1 MGGYFIVNGNERL
14 IRMLILPR
22 RNYPIAISRPSWK
35 NRGALY
41 TEYGIQIRSVR
52 KDQSSSTLTLHY
64 LTDGSCMIQFSKNKE
79 MFFVP
84 LIFILKALV
93 ETTDHHI
100 YKELMRNNEDNTFL
114 KGCVCSQLR
123 AAMEDG
129 LVNQKAAL
137 QFMGQRFRVKAEL
150 PEWTPDDII
159 TKQLLRELVLVH
171 LDRNTDKFNLLIFMA
186 RKLYAFASGECMAES
201 ADSPMNQ
208 EILLGGHLYLM
219 VLKVCSQRGTRD
231 RSEMSTFA

>member
-1 MGGYFIVNGNERL
+1 
-14 IRMLILPR
+14 
-22 RNYPIAISRPSWK
+22 
-35 NRGALY
+35 
-41 TEYGIQIRSVR
+41 
-52 KDQSSSTLTLHY
+52 
-64 LTDGSCMIQFSKNKE
+64 MIQFSKNKE

-159 TKQLLRELVLVH
+159 TKQLLRKKCWKCFVPSNQNWNELQRHH
-171 LDRNTDKFNLLIFMA
+171 LTN
-186 RKLYAFASGECMAES
+186 
-201 ADSPMNQ
+201 
-208 EILLGGHLYLM
+208 
-219 VLKVCSQRGTRD
+219 
-231 RSEMSTFA
+231 STLH